1 MQTTDNASLP
11 PGPFTRRQAEA
22 MAARYLNVTV
32 EETRAPFSSGH
43 PRLRGMLI
51 WRDWNFAPQAG
62 EMLNRYLISDG
73 IPVSP
78 QPLSH

>member
-22 MAARYLNVTV
+22 MAAR
-32 EETRAPFSSGH
+32 PGPHF
-43 PRLRGMLI
+43 RLVIRDCRGMLI

>member
-32 EETRAPFSSGH
+32 EDDQGPIFVWSSK
-43 PRLRGMLI
+43 
-51 WRDWNFAPQAG
+51 
-62 EMLNRYLISDG
+62 
-73 IPVSP
+73 
-78 QPLSH
+78 QPINENKTTTIDINCFICSAF